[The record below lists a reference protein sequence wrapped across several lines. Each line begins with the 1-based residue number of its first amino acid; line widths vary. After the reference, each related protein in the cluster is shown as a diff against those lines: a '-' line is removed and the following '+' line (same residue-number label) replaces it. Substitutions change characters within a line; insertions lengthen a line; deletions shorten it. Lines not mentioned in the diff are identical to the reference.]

1 MAIINTYLHSD
12 GKTEEAFNFYKSIF
26 GGEYSTFVRYSDMP
40 DGSGFGEISDGEK
53 QKIMHVALPTGSG
66 NTLMG
71 ADTLESMKYEIK
83 PGNNFSISI
92 TTESR
97 EETVRIFNGLAEG
110 GKVTMPLA
118 KTFWSEYFG
127 MCVDKFGILWM
138 VNFDLGETRS

>member
-1 MAIINTYLHSD
+1 MAIINIYLHSE
-12 GKTEEAFNFYKSIF
+12 GKTEEAFNFYKSVF
-26 GGEYSTFVRYSDMP
+26 GVEFATFLRYRDMP
-40 DGSGFGEISDGEK
+40 DQSGFGGVSDDEK
-53 QKIMHVALPTGSG
+53 EKIMHVALPIGNG

-71 ADTLESMKYEIK
+71 ADTLESMRHEIK

-92 TTESR
+92 STDSR
-97 EETVRIFNGLAEG
+97 EETEKIFNELSTG

-138 VNFDLGETRS
+138 VNFDNK